1 MNLPGHYYQ
10 GTTSGQLAS
19 SINTQGLRHFPL
31 KSFPPVIRYAIVA
44 TCINKKVPEEI
55 AVSTFLAAASLSCLP
70 LVEVVPVHTTIPE
83 PAVLNF
89 LVMAKSGAGKS
100 TALRPAM
107 QVFHDFASETSDE
120 FAKLMKQYQTE
131 ITLWKETQKALAT
144 NLRQAIHRNY
154 SGDDERTALDNHL
167 QNEPHKPL
175 RFKFLYQDVSNG
187 ELLRSL
193 KDNPEA
199 GIFSEEAVTFFKS
212 RAQNDPGIFNLGW
225 DGSPYS
231 YQREGIE
238 CELNLRLMFC
248 LMVQPEIFDEYIASH
263 PDTGRGSGF
272 LARFLIARV
281 DGTCEYKDGDYSHMN
296 RATETFD
303 NRVRELLERAK
314 RRFYCGI
321 TDKQQLMLSPQAIAF
336 MGEKRAEV
344 KQKIKEGG
352 PWEHIADIALKSGAN
367 TLRLA
372 AIFHYFSELPGET
385 ISRSLIECAHEII
398 EWYIQQACKVF
409 YRNSRLFQFEKDV
422 LEVYHWIHNRM
433 LMQGTAIIPKSEIM
447 QYGPKHKSNNLR
459 LVSKLNPVL
468 EQLTWQKRIF
478 PVQDSRGGPVYITLP
493 NQFGVTI
500 NLSTCTHL
508 FPLGG
513 KYISPS
519 EIQGRVE
526 LDLPHLVFYG

>member
-1 MNLPGHYYQ
+1 MNLLEQNYQ
-10 GTTSGQLAS
+10 ETTPAQRVS
-19 SINTQGLRHFPL
+19 SNYAHELRLLPL
-31 KSFPPVIRYAIVA
+31 KCFPPIIRYAIVA
-44 TCINKKVPEEI
+44 ACVNKKVPVEI
-55 AVSTFLAAASLSCLP
+55 TVSTFLAAASLACLP
-70 LVEVVPVHTTIPE
+70 LVEVIPVHTTIPE

-100 TALRPAM
+100 TVLRPAM
-107 QVFHDFASETSDE
+107 QVFYDFSSEASEE
-120 FAKLMKQYQTE
+120 YAKSLKQYKTA
-131 ITLWKETQKALAT
+131 ITLWEEAQKALAR
-144 NLRQAIHRNY
+144 NLRQAINRNY
-154 SGDDERTALDNHL
+154 SGDDERAALENHL
-167 QNEPHKPL
+167 QNEPHKPV

-212 RAQNDPGIFNLGW
+212 RAKNDPGIFNLGW
-225 DGSPYS
+225 DGAPYS

-238 CELNLRLMFC
+238 CDLNLRLMFC

-281 DGTCEYKDGDYSHMN
+281 DGTCEYKDGDYSYMN

-314 RRFYCGI
+314 QRFYCGI

-344 KQKIKEGG
+344 QQKIKEGG

-372 AIFHYFSELPGET
+372 AIFHYFSEAPEET

-409 YRNSRLFQFEKDV
+409 YKNSRLSQFEKDV

-433 LMQGTAIIPKSEIM
+433 LMKGTIIIPKSEIM

-459 LVSKLNPVL
+459 QASKLNPVL
-468 EQLTWQKRIF
+468 EQLTWQRRIF
-478 PVQDSRGGPVYITLP
+478 PVQDKRGGPVYFTLP
-493 NQFGVTI
+493 NQYGVLMDL
-500 NLSTCTHL
+500 NVSTQL
-508 FPLGG
+508 FPYGG
-513 KYISPS
+513 KYISVP

-526 LDLPHLVFYG
+526 LDLPHLVFSW